1 MTHPNDTLTRIVL
14 HTPVPEALGAEIER
28 RLFFVSP
35 EITDYELVVKDGGV
49 HGVTLYAAEPLD
61 REALTAKVNSMV
73 DNDVRKQLVTPAK
86 AIWTSAHERT
96 PRTDIFELL
105 AGTGVVSETGE
116 GQVALGEPLLSLFA
130 YFDRAICDLLAQ
142 DFDVREYRYPTL
154 ISTKALEAAG
164 YFRAF
169 PQHLMFVTRLRN
181 DLDVY
186 QTFQES
192 YAAGGVTSDTL
203 DSCGNVDYCLP
214 PTMCYHTFHQHS
226 GRTLE
231 ADRLHVV
238 TARGKSF
245 RFEAA
250 YSATLERLWDFTIRE
265 IVFMGTREDVLNSR
279 ERFMRKVFGFVVE
292 LGLSGF
298 CEVGNDPFFCASD
311 TSERIWSQRLMELK
325 YELRLHVAPDR
336 SIAVGSFNFHDD
348 LFGKAF
354 GIDHGANGPTRS
366 GCVGFGLERLVY
378 AFLCQYGLDSADW
391 PAQVRSAVARGLR

>member
-1 MTHPNDTLTRIVL
+1 MTHPNDALTRIDL
-14 HTPVPEALGAEIER
+14 HGPVPEALGPEIER

-35 EITDYELVVKDGGV
+35 EITGYELIVEGGEV
-49 HGVTLYAAEPLD
+49 HGVTLYSAEPIAQ
-61 REALTAKVNSMV
+61 EALTAKVNAMV
-73 DNDVRKQLVTPAK
+73 DNDVRKQLSTPAK
-86 AIWTSAHERT
+86 AIWTSPHERT
-96 PRTDIFELL
+96 PHTEIFELL
-105 AGTGVVSETGE
+105 AKSDAVSETGE
-116 GQVALGEPLLSLFA
+116 GQVALGEPLISLFT
-130 YFDRAICDLLAQ
+130 YFDRAVCDLLAQ
-142 DFDVREYRYPTL
+142 DFDAREYRYPTL
-154 ISTKALEAAG
+154 VKTKALETAG
-164 YFRAF
+164 YFKSF

-192 YAAGGVTSDTL
+192 YAADGITSGTL

-231 ADRLHVV
+231 EDRLHVV

-250 YSATLERLWDFTIRE
+250 YSTTLERLWDFTIRE

-279 ERFMRKVFGFVVE
+279 ERFMRKVFAFVGE
-292 LGLSGF
+292 LGMSGF
-298 CEVGNDPFFCASD
+298 CEVGNDPFFCATD

-325 YELRLHVAPDR
+325 YELRLHVAPER

-354 GIDHGANGPTRS
+354 GIDHGTNGPTRS

-378 AFLCQYGLDSADW
+378 AFLCQYGLDTAAW
-391 PAQVRSAVARGLR
+391 PAQVRSAVAGGLR